1 LYIQD
6 SVYTGI
12 CFIQGSV
19 YTGFRFIQAIWR
31 TKCTISGS
39 DDNINLLIS
48 DGDDVGLVSSSVDTT
63 AVVWRYT
70 EGKVIC

>member
-1 LYIQD
+1 MFFLNIQCTWD
-6 SVYTGI
+6 
-12 CFIQGSV
+12 FI
-19 YTGFRFIQAIWR
+19 TIWR
-31 TKCTISGS
+31 TKCAISGS

>member
-1 LYIQD
+1 L
-6 SVYTGI
+6 STGNELI
-12 CFIQGSV
+12 YDKFKP
-19 YTGFRFIQAIWR
+19 
-31 TKCTISGS
+31 KCAISGS